1 MPGSCLD
8 QAGSSLDGTGW
19 KTPQLHIN
27 VTANLW
33 RNDCNSL
40 VLSIVPSRLLSR
52 PGFHINS
59 PLAIPSQLSYKQL
72 LAYFMAEN
80 GLQFWDFHMWNWNY
94 RKSFSGWSEIYFI
107 QWSFQ
112 VHIGLQKCDFH
123 LKIIL
128 YDCQKAQDDAV
139 WILT

>member
-33 RNDCNSL
+33 RNDCNSM

-59 PLAIPSQLSYKQL
+59 PLAIPSRLSYKQPL
-72 LAYFMAEN
+72 SILHGRQCYNFAIFIC
-80 GLQFWDFHMWNWNY
+80 
-94 RKSFSGWSEIYFI
+94 EIEIIEKASQGEAKYTSCNDLFRLTLDSRSMIFI
-107 QWSFQ
+107 WKLYCMIF
-112 VHIGLQKCDFH
+112 KR
-123 LKIIL
+123 LKMML
-128 YDCQKAQDDAV
+128 CGS
-139 WILT
+139 